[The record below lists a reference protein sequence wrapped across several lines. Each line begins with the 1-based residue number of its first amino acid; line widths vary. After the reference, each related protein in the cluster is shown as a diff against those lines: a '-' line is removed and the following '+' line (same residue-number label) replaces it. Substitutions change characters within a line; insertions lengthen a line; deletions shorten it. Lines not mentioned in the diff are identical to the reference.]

1 MKELIRKILREDIAF
16 GPERTNDWE
25 EKMNSL
31 STEER
36 IEFIKDYKSRI
47 EKLLPRIIDLFKSK
61 FGDELVK
68 IKIDEKTIYY
78 GSESFQTKRPVI
90 MFYFDFNGKRND
102 VDDEANSAV
111 REIYSTLKSYFDI
124 DITRYPTPF
133 SFEVYHKVWEKV
145 H

>member
-16 GPERTNDWE
+16 GPERTNDWI

-68 IKIDEKTIYY
+68 IKIDEKPTYY
-78 GSESFQTKRPVI
+78 GNESFQSEKFVI
-90 MFYFDFNGKRND
+90 MFYFDFNEKSND
-102 VDDEANSAV
+102 VVFEANDAR

-124 DITRYPTPF
+124 DITRYPTPL
-133 SFEVYHKVWEKV
+133 SFQVYHKVWEKV
-145 H
+145 Y